1 MLRHQNIILKIC
13 TWATNFGLY
22 TVVYGRV
29 SKTKSDAGKASNRTM
44 GFLSVNI
51 RVSVDISDHIDYI
64 Y

>member
-1 MLRHQNIILKIC
+1 MYVGYKF
-13 TWATNFGLY
+13 NFGLY